1 MAFALEAPMPN
12 KSRRS
17 VSALAALRLTFV
29 DCSVLAAWTRV
40 GAATPGLATGA
51 AVVATE
57 RLVRKAKM
65 REEMNV
71 FCIGDAP

>member
-1 MAFALEAPMPN
+1 MPN
-12 KSRRS
+12 RSRRR
-17 VSALAALRLTFV
+17 VSASAALRLTLV
-29 DCSVLAAWTRV
+29 DCSVLVIWVEMGV
-40 GAATPGLATGA
+40 GGSGLMDGA

-65 REEMNV
+65 RDEMYR

>member
-1 MAFALEAPMPN
+1 MPN
-12 KSRRS
+12 RSRRR
-17 VSALAALRLTFV
+17 VSASAALSLTLV
-29 DCSVLAAWTRV
+29 DCSVLVIWVEIGV
-40 GAATPGLATGA
+40 GGSGLMDGA

-65 REEMNV
+65 RDEMYR